1 MPQRTTQII
10 HIGAPIETVYSELTN
25 FAHYPSIFPTIIS
38 VDTSTPQQ
46 LQWDMKGPLGATL
59 KLSTDIIKQDH
70 YHQVTW
76 NSRQHSAITTSG
88 QIVLA
93 PLADNQTHLA
103 VTFQY
108 DPPAGAL
115 GEALAHVIANPATAL
130 EQVLKQFK
138 QHIEATSSREYGGK
152 A

>member
-10 HIGAPIETVYSELTN
+10 HIGAPIERVYSELTN
-25 FAHYPSIFPTIIS
+25 FAHYPSVFPGITS
-38 VDTSTPQQ
+38 VDTSTPDQ
-46 LQWDMKGPLGATL
+46 LQWELKGPLGATL
-59 KLSTDIIKQDH
+59 NLSTDIITQEK

-76 NSRQHSAITTSG
+76 NSRQQSAITTSG

-93 PLADNQTHLA
+93 PLADNQTHVA

-138 QHIEATSSREYGGK
+138 QHIEATSSREHGGK